1 MDLLGVGTGDVIE
14 VKGKS
19 RTVAKCLP
27 FYPSDAGKRIIRV
40 DGLVK
45 NNAHIGIGDTVIVKK
60 IKAIPAQ
67 NVIVAPLQ
75 TMPPVD
81 ERYLADA
88 LESMPVITSENAAI
102 VTQKTVFSIT
112 EARAE
117 ALLGSPQVSYEDIGW
132 LREEIQ
138 KVREMI
144 ELPLRHP
151 EIFEKLGIEA
161 PTGVLLHG
169 PPGTGKTLLAKAVA
183 NESNAQ
189 FITISGPEIMSTFY
203 GESEGKSI

>member
-60 IKAIPAQ
+60 IKAIPVQ
-67 NVIVAPLQ
+67 KVIVAPLQ
-75 TMPPVD
+75 ATPPVD

-88 LESMPVITSENAAI
+88 LESMPVIKGDNVMVPYFGGRLAFQI
-102 VTQKTVFSIT
+102 GGIMPVLY
-112 EARAE
+112 
-117 ALLGSPQVSYEDIGW
+117 LLKMQ
-132 LREEIQ
+132 
-138 KVREMI
+138 
-144 ELPLRHP
+144 
-151 EIFEKLGIEA
+151 
-161 PTGVLLHG
+161 LL
-169 PPGTGKTLLAKAVA
+169 
-183 NESNAQ
+183 
-189 FITISGPEIMSTFY
+189 
-203 GESEGKSI
+203 